1 MLDLRVIFVVAGGAA
16 IGGVLRL
23 LITQFVV
30 GRFGVACAFYATLFI
45 NVSGSFLIGVV
56 IENSQLRSGIDPL
69 WRYFLATGILGGYTT
84 FSTFSYEAL
93 MLGTGASPL
102 VGIGYVVASVLFGIV
117 GTFLG
122 ISTARHFSSAA

>member
-56 IENSQLRSGIDPL
+56 IELSQVRADLHPL
-69 WRYFLATGILGGYTT
+69 WRLFLATGVLGGYTT
-84 FSTFSYEAL
+84 FSTFSYDAVTL
-93 MLGTGASPL
+93 ASGGL
-102 VGIGYVVASVLFGIV
+102 IWSSVAYVAASVV
-117 GTFLG
+117 LG
-122 ISTARHFSSAA
+122 IAGAILGVACTRALSGAA

>member
-102 VGIGYVVASVLFGIV
+102 VGIGYVVASVVFGIV

>member
-16 IGGVLRL
+16 LGGVFRL
-23 LITQFVV
+23 LVTQFVI
-30 GRFGVACAFYATLFI
+30 GRFGAAFAFYATLFI

-56 IENSQLRSGIDPL
+56 IESSQLRSGIDPL

-93 MLGTGASPL
+93 MLGSGAAPL
-102 VGIGYVVASVLFGIV
+102 MGIGYVAASVILGIG

-122 ISTARHFSSAA
+122 ISAARAAYGS